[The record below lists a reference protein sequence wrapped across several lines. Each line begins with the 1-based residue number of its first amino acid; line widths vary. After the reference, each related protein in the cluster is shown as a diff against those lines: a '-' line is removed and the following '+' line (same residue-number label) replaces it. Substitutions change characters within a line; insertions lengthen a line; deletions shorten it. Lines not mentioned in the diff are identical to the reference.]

1 MLDPHLVSL
10 IKRFDELEEFIGQ
23 LRQQIAGD
31 IKLQIDEAMKV
42 SSPPQEI
49 VDIAKGLVLE
59 VGEVRGLL
67 GDLRGKLDKLEER
80 YPDDDEIV
88 YRTPIGRR
96 GRPDELK
103 TAVLFLA
110 AEGSSFITGQTIVV
124 DGGWSVW

>member
-1 MLDPHLVSL
+1 MLDPHLDSL

-67 GDLRGKLDKLEER
+67 GDLREKLDKLEER

-88 YRTPIGRR
+88 LTMSH
-96 GRPDELK
+96 LVK
-103 TAVLFLA
+103 FMKAK
-110 AEGSSFITGQTIVV
+110 
-124 DGGWSVW
+124 GWYK